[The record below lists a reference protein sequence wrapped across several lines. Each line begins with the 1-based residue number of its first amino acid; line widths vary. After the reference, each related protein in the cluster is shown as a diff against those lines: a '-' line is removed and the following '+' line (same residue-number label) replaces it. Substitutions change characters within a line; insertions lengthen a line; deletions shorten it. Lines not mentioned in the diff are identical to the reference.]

1 MVIYPAIDIKNGK
14 CVRLVQGLANQET
27 VYGDNPAEMATRW
40 VDAGAE
46 YIHVVDLDGAFD
58 GKGKNGE
65 AIQAI
70 VKAAGNVPIQLGGG
84 IRTLDDIR
92 ERLDWGVARV
102 IIGSAAISNPDM
114 VEAAAKQFPE
124 QIVAGIDAK
133 DGMVAVHG
141 WVDISDLSAID
152 LAKKLYA
159 MGIHTCVY
167 TDISKDGMLTGPNI
181 DATTT
186 LKDESG
192 MDVIASGGIG
202 TLDDLRAVK
211 ARGISGA
218 IVGKALYNGNVT
230 LAECL
235 EVARD

>member
-1 MVIYPAIDIKNGK
+1 MIIYPAIDIKNGK
-14 CVRLVQGLANQET
+14 CVRLVQGLADQET

-58 GKGKNGE
+58 GKGKNGV
-65 AIQAI
+65 AIRAI
-70 VKAAGNVPIQLGGG
+70 VKAAGSIPIQVGGG
-84 IRTLDDIR
+84 IRTLDDIQQ
-92 ERLDWGVARV
+92 RLDWGVARV
-102 IIGSAAISNPDM
+102 IIGSAAISNPEM
-114 VEAAAKQFPE
+114 VEKAAKQFPE

-133 DGMVAVHG
+133 DGLVAVHG
-141 WVDISDLSAID
+141 WVDVSDLPAID

-159 MGIHTCVY
+159 MGVRTCVY

-181 DATTT
+181 EATVA
-186 LKDESG
+186 LKSESG

-202 TLDDLRAVK
+202 TLDDLRDLNAQ
-211 ARGISGA
+211 GISGA

-235 EVARD
+235 QVAR